1 LLGVVGL
8 LIVGCWFVRLTYLEY
23 NRVVIIHFLI
33 KSTDDRTQI
42 TVEAG
47 ISPYI

>member
-1 LLGVVGL
+1 MLGVVGL
-8 LIVGCWFVRLTYLEY
+8 LIVGCWFVGLTYLEY
-23 NRVVIIHFLI
+23 KRVVIIHFLI
-33 KSTDDRTQI
+33 KSTGDRTQI